1 MKNRAYSAGFLA
13 LLLFVG
19 IAPAY
24 ATQTP
29 AGTTISNTATASY
42 TDSNGNALT
51 ATSNTVSTVIQN
63 APTLTDTNGGNQTVA
78 PNTNATD
85 TFTLTN
91 TGNNAG
97 DFQIASPTLSGGSS
111 SLTSYTVTLPAGS
124 VYNGANAG
132 GSYGTPSSGTSA
144 PTTAQTFATL
154 AALNQFLAAVNVPSQ
169 SAATVAVN
177 YAVGNT
183 SAGTTITDTLPAT
196 ITYPATGSAA
206 TATSATATSTE
217 TDTVQNDARLDVRKT
232 SSQNPTTGNI
242 TYTVAVNN
250 GGAFTAHYVQA
261 LQQSSFGFGAAT
273 MTGTPG
279 GILIVD
285 KVPTF
290 GSPTAVPL
298 ALVGTPSVSFTR
310 GTNGFPNDASETAVV
325 YCTTAATPASG
336 WSMSCPTTGTVT
348 YVGVLISG
356 GSLANSA
363 TGGDGLQPNAA
374 GSAATGGT
382 SPTGPAV
389 TAAAVTL
396 SFTIV
401 PPTGTGAG
409 TAGSVTNVA
418 DSIFT
423 NNSATPQIVGP
434 TGTYTDGNT
443 GSAATALLPA
453 IENSTPDTTGGEPGA
468 SGQTSN
474 QALASYAVLVGPS
487 GFPAALGDATNTG
500 TATINGDF
508 TDWSFMDPSA
518 PPTATSTTPGATV
531 TGNSTSQTESMCVPE
546 TLENAGNLQDTAIS
560 LSVTAPTSPSGWTAW
575 LTSNS
580 GCTTALNGASAGSTS
595 STSTAITLAS
605 GSSLTFY
612 VKYTAPVGTPAFTAE
627 QALITA
633 TGTPNGATAN
643 TNTTYDEL
651 YNGFIALVKQ
661 QNVIS
666 SGCPTGVTVTTIC
679 PGGVLG
685 YTITVENLAKAATGT
700 GASEPA
706 SALLTNSVAGIV
718 VTDDGTSGT
727 NWFAQIGTTG
737 TYVTSG
743 VNAIPTLTIGG
754 TANTASVC
762 TYSYGNPA
770 AGATTTFTAPVY
782 APPYSNGPSKLSCVL
797 GGAAGSAYQLP
808 AGSNTSSTWMV
819 FSFNVTVRAN

>member
-1 MKNRAYSAGFLA
+1 MKNRAYSAGLLA

-51 ATSNTVSTVIQN
+51 ATSNTVSTVVQN
-63 APTLTDTNGGNQTVA
+63 APTLTDTNGGNQNVA

-97 DFQIASPTLSGGSS
+97 DFQISSPTLSGGSS
-111 SLTSYTVTLPAGS
+111 SLTSYTVTLPTGS

-144 PTTAQTFATL
+144 PTTVQTFATL

-177 YAVGNT
+177 YTTGST
-183 SAGTTITDTLPAT
+183 TAGTTITDTLPAT
-196 ITYPATGSAA
+196 IAYPATGSAPA
-206 TATSATATSTE
+206 ATSASATSAE
-217 TDTVQNDARLDVRKT
+217 SDTVQNDGRLDVRKT
-232 SSQNPTTGNI
+232 SSQNATTGAI

-250 GGAFTAHYVQA
+250 GGAFTAHYVLA
-261 LQQSSFGFGAAT
+261 LEQPSFGFGTAT
-273 MTGTPG
+273 TTGTVG

-298 ALVGTPSVSFTR
+298 ALTATPTVSFTR
-310 GTNGFPNDASETAVV
+310 GTNGFPSDASETAAV

-336 WSMSCPTTGTVT
+336 WSTSCPTTGTVT
-348 YVGVLISG
+348 YVGILISG
-356 GSLANSA
+356 GALTNSS
-363 TGGDGLQPNAA
+363 TGGDGLLSNPS
-374 GSAATGGT
+374 GSSASGGT

-396 SFTIV
+396 SFTV
-401 PPTGTGAG
+401 NQPTGTGSG

-418 DSIFT
+418 NAIFA
-423 NNSATPQIVGP
+423 NNNTTPQIVGP
-434 TGTYTDGNT
+434 GGPYTDGNNAT
-443 GSAATALLPA
+443 AATNATTA
-453 IENSTPDTTGGEPGA
+453 ESNTTPDTAGGTPGA
-468 SGQTSN
+468 SGQTTN
-474 QALASYAVLVGPS
+474 QALANYSVLVGPS
-487 GFPAALGDATNTG
+487 GFPAAYGDATNTG
-500 TATINGDF
+500 TATQNGDF
-508 TDWSFMDPSA
+508 TDWSFTDPSA
-518 PPTATSTTPGATV
+518 TPTTTSTTPGATV
-531 TGNSTSQTESMCVPE
+531 TGNSTSQAETMCVPF
-546 TLENAGNLQDTAIS
+546 TVQNAGNLQDSAIT
-560 LSVTAPTSPSGWTAW
+560 LAATAPSSPSGWTAQFY
-575 LTSNS
+575 SNS
-580 GCTTALNGASAGSTS
+580 GCTAVQGGSTAGATT
-595 STSTAITLAS
+595 STTAITLAS
-605 GSSLTFY
+605 GSSMTLY
-612 VKYTAPVGTPAFTAE
+612 VKYSAPAGTPAFTAD

-633 TGTPNGATAN
+633 TGSPNGGTAN

-661 QNVIS
+661 QTVIS

-685 YTITVENLAKAATGT
+685 YTITVENLAKGATGT
-700 GASEPA
+700 GVNEPA
-706 SALLTNSVAGIV
+706 SALLTNSTAGIV
-718 VTDDGTSGT
+718 VADDGTSGT
-727 NWFAQIGTTG
+727 NWFAPIGTTG

-743 VNAIPTLTIGG
+743 VNAVPTLTIGG

-770 AGATTTFTAPVY
+770 AGPSTTFTAPSY
-782 APPYSNGPSKLSCVL
+782 TIGSLSNGPSKFSCVL
-797 GGAAGSAYQLP
+797 GGAVGSAYQLP
-808 AGSNTSSTWMV
+808 AGSNTAATWMV

>member
-1 MKNRAYSAGFLA
+1 MKNRAYSAGLLA

-51 ATSNTVSTVIQN
+51 ATSNTVSTVVQN
-63 APTLTDTNGGNQTVA
+63 APTLTATNGGNQNVA

-97 DFQIASPTLSGGSS
+97 DFQISSPTLSGGSS
-111 SLTSYTVTLPAGS
+111 SLTSYTVTLPTGS
-124 VYNGANAG
+124 TYNGSNSTTNGA
-132 GSYGTPSSGTSA
+132 TA
-144 PTTAQTFATL
+144 PTTPQTFTSL
-154 AALNQFLAAVNVPSQ
+154 AALNTFLGSVNVPSQ

-183 SAGTTITDTLPAT
+183 AAATTITDTLPAT
-196 ITYPATGSAA
+196 ITYAAAGTAPA
-206 TATSATATSTE
+206 ATSATTTSTE
-217 TDTVQNDARLDVRKT
+217 TDTVQNDARLDIRKT

-261 LQQSSFGFGAAT
+261 LEQSSFGFGTAT
-273 MTGTPG
+273 TTGTPG

-298 ALVGTPSVSFTR
+298 ALTATPTVTFTR
-310 GTNGFPNDASETAVV
+310 GTNGFPNDASETAAV

-336 WSMSCPTTGTVT
+336 WSSSCPTTGAVT

-363 TGGDGLQPNAA
+363 TGGDGLLPNAS
-374 GSAATGGT
+374 GSQATGGT
-382 SPTGPAV
+382 SPSGPIV
-389 TAAAVTL
+389 TAPAVTL

-401 PPTGTGAG
+401 QPTGTGAG

-423 NNSATPQIVGP
+423 NNNATPQVVGP
-434 TGTYTDGNT
+434 AGSTTDGNT
-443 GSAATALLPA
+443 AAAATALLPD
-453 IENSTPDTTGGEPGA
+453 IENTTANGSGGAPGA

-474 QALASYAVLVGPS
+474 AALASYAVLVGPS
-487 GFPAALGDATNTG
+487 GFPAATGDALSSG
-500 TATINGDF
+500 TADNNHDF
-508 TDWSFMDPSA
+508 TDWSFTDPSA
-518 PPTATSTTPGATV
+518 TPTTTSTTPGATV
-531 TGNSTSQTESMCVPE
+531 TGNSTSQAESMCVPE
-546 TLENAGNLQDTAIS
+546 TLQNAGNLQDSAIS
-560 LSVTAPTSPSGWTAW
+560 LSVTAPTSPAGWTAQ
-575 LTSNS
+575 LESNS
-580 GCTTALNGASAGSTS
+580 GCTSALNGASAGSTS
-595 STSTAITLAS
+595 STATAITLAS
-605 GSSLTFY
+605 GSSMTFY
-612 VKYTAPVGTPAFTAE
+612 VKYTAPAGTPAFTAE
-627 QALITA
+627 QAVITA
-633 TGTPNGATAN
+633 TGSPNGATAN
-643 TNTTYDEL
+643 TNTTYNEL

-661 QNVIS
+661 QTVIS

-685 YTITVENLAKAATGT
+685 YSITVENLAKGATGT
-700 GASEPA
+700 GVNEPA
-706 SALLTNSVAGIV
+706 SALLTNSTAGIV
-718 VTDDGTSGT
+718 VVDDGTSGT

-743 VNAIPTLTIGG
+743 VNAVPTLTIGG

-762 TYSYGNPA
+762 TYYYGNPV
-770 AGATTTFTAPVY
+770 GTGSTTFTAPAY
-782 APPYSNGPSKLSCVL
+782 TSPYSNGPSKLSCVL

-808 AGSNTSSTWMV
+808 AGSNTAATWMV